1 MGGNTDKK
9 KPRQLFTIEED
20 QILLNLVSY
29 FGFSWE
35 EISKR
40 MINRNPRQCKDRY
53 MTYLNPYTKL
63 GNWTQF
69 EDDLIIQKYLEFGNK
84 WVLISKFLPHRTD
97 TSIKNRFN
105 IIKFRI
111 PQDNLKK
118 KTISDIE
125 AAFDIKN
132 NSEPL
137 NSFPFILEETDNLY
151 LFNDFSFVNK

>member
-1 MGGNTDKK
+1 MNINLKK
-9 KPRQLFTIEED
+9 ERKLFSPEED

-29 FGFSWE
+29 FGLNWN

-97 TSIKNRFN
+97 TSIKNRFFS
-105 IIKFRI
+105 IKK
-111 PQDNLKK
+111 NL
-118 KTISDIE
+118 S
-125 AAFDIKN
+125 N
-132 NSEPL
+132 
-137 NSFPFILEETDNLY
+137 Y
-151 LFNDFSFVNK
+151 YFNFSLSK